1 MKIAIVCYP
10 TFGGSGVV
18 ATELGLELAH
28 RGHEIHFITYRQP
41 VRLALLNSNVHYHE
55 VNVPEY
61 PLFHYQPYELAL
73 SSKLVDTVKLYKID
87 LLHVHYAIPHAYAG
101 YMAKQ
106 MLKDEGI
113 YIPMVTTLHGT
124 DITLVG
130 NHPFYKPAV
139 NFSINKSD
147 IVTSVSQS
155 LKEDTYNLF
164 NIKKEIHVI
173 PNFIELD
180 KIRNEKLISCQR
192 SVMAKKEER
201 IVTHISNFRKVKR
214 IPDII
219 KIFYK
224 IQQNIP
230 AKLMMVGD
238 GPEKEKAEQ
247 LCYEL
252 GIQDKVIFFGNS
264 NEIDQILSYS
274 DLFLLPS
281 ETESFGLAA
290 LEAMAW
296 SVPVISSNSGGLP
309 EVNFDGVSG
318 YLSNVGD
325 VDSMAANALKI
336 LSDDA
341 TLAEFR
347 TRALSVAKQFDIKNI
362 LPLYEE
368 LYLQAINESKEIQ
381 KLS

>member
-41 VRLALLNSNVHYHE
+41 VRLALLNSKVHYHE

-73 SSKLVDTVKLYKID
+73 SSKLVDMVKLYKIE

-113 YIPMVTTLHGT
+113 IIPMVTTLHGT

-130 NHPFYKPAV
+130 NHPFYKTAV
-139 NFSINKSD
+139 SFSINKSD

-155 LKEDTYNLF
+155 LKDDTYKLF

-180 KIRNEKLISCQR
+180 KIRNESQISCHR

-224 IQQNIP
+224 IQEKIP

-238 GPEKEKAEQ
+238 GPEKVKAEQ
-247 LCYEL
+247 LCKEL
-252 GIQDKVIFFGNS
+252 GIEEKVIFFGNS
-264 NEIDQILSYS
+264 SEIDQILSYS

-309 EVNFDGVSG
+309 EVNFDGISG

-325 VDSMAANALKI
+325 VDSMAENALKI
-336 LSDDA
+336 LTDDA
-341 TLAEFR
+341 TLAKFR
-347 TRALSVAKQFDIKNI
+347 ESALSIAQKFDIKKI
-362 LPLYEE
+362 LPLYEA
-368 LYLQAINESKEIQ
+368 LYNEAINNSK
-381 KLS
+381 

>member
-41 VRLALLNSNVHYHE
+41 VRLALLNPNVHYHE

-73 SSKLVDTVKLYKID
+73 SSKLVDMVKLYKID

-113 YIPMVTTLHGT
+113 FLPMVTTLHGT

-130 NHPFYKPAV
+130 NHPFYKTAV
-139 NFSINKSD
+139 SFSINKSD
-147 IVTSVSQS
+147 VVTSVSQS
-155 LKEDTYNLF
+155 LKDDTYKLF

-180 KIRNEKLISCQR
+180 KTRNESLISCQR
-192 SVMAKKEER
+192 SVMADKEER

-214 IPDII
+214 IPDVI
-219 KIFYK
+219 KIFFK
-224 IQQNIP
+224 IQQQIP

-238 GPEKEKAEQ
+238 GPEKEKAEK
-247 LCYEL
+247 LCIEL
-252 GIQDKVIFFGNS
+252 GIQEKVIFFGNS

-309 EVNFDGVSG
+309 EVNFNGESG
-318 YLSNVGD
+318 YLSNVGAID
-325 VDSMAANALKI
+325 EMAINAIKI
-336 LSDDA
+336 LSNNE
-341 TLAEFR
+341 TLATFKNN
-347 TRALSVAKQFDIKNI
+347 ALSVAKQFDIKNI

-368 LYLQAINESKEIQ
+368 LYHNAINQ
-381 KLS
+381 KV

>member
-41 VRLALLNSNVHYHE
+41 VRLALLNPNVHYHE

-73 SSKLVDTVKLYKID
+73 SSKLVDMVKLYKIEV
-87 LLHVHYAIPHAYAG
+87 LHVHYAIPHAYAG

-113 YIPMVTTLHGT
+113 HIPMVTTLHGT

-139 NFSINKSD
+139 SFSINKSD
-147 IVTSVSQS
+147 VVTSVSQS
-155 LKEDTYNLF
+155 LKDDTYNLF
-164 NIKKEIHVI
+164 PIEKDIHVI

-180 KIRNEKLISCQR
+180 KIRNESLISCQR

-201 IVTHISNFRKVKR
+201 IVTHISNFRRVKR
-214 IPDII
+214 IPDVV

-224 IQQNIP
+224 IQQQIP

-238 GPEKEKAEQ
+238 GPEKAKAEQ
-247 LCYEL
+247 LCEEL

-318 YLSNVGD
+318 YLSAVGD
-325 VDSMAANALKI
+325 IDNMAENALKI
-336 LSDDA
+336 LKEDA
-341 TLAEFR
+341 VLAEFR
-347 TRALSVAKQFDIKNI
+347 TNALNVAKQFDIKNI
-362 LPLYEE
+362 LPLYEN
-368 LYLQAINESKEIQ
+368 LYLQAIKETQ
-381 KLS
+381 CEK

>member
-18 ATELGLELAH
+18 ATELGLELAR

-41 VRLALLNSNVHYHE
+41 VRLALLNPNVHYHE

-73 SSKLVDTVKLYKID
+73 SSKLVDMVKLYNIE

-106 MLKDEGI
+106 MLKSEGI
-113 YIPMVTTLHGT
+113 KIPMVTTLHGT

-139 NFSINKSD
+139 TFSINKSD

-155 LKEDTYNLF
+155 LKDNTYSLF

-173 PNFIELD
+173 PNFIELNKNLD
-180 KIRNEKLISCQR
+180 DSSIPCHR
-192 SVMAKKEER
+192 SVMAKPEER
-201 IVTHISNFRKVKR
+201 IITHISNFRKVKR
-214 IPDII
+214 IPDVVH
-219 KIFYK
+219 IFHK
-224 IQQNIP
+224 VQQEIP

-238 GPEKEKAEQ
+238 GPEKIKAEQ
-247 LCYEL
+247 LCEKL
-252 GIQDKVIFFGNS
+252 GISDKVIFFGNS
-264 NEIDQILSYS
+264 NEIDRILSYT

-309 EVNFDGVSG
+309 EVNFDGISG
-318 YLSNVGD
+318 FLSNVGD
-325 VDSMAANALKI
+325 TDAMAANALKI
-336 LSDDA
+336 LADETSLS
-341 TLAEFR
+341 TFKSN
-347 TRALSVAKQFDIKNI
+347 ALNVAKQFDIKNI
-362 LPLYEE
+362 LPLYEA
-368 LYLQAINESKEIQ
+368 LYHQALSKI
-381 KLS
+381 LL

>member
-1 MKIAIVCYP
+1 M
-10 TFGGSGVV
+10 
-18 ATELGLELAH
+18 
-28 RGHEIHFITYRQP
+28 
-41 VRLALLNSNVHYHE
+41 
-55 VNVPEY
+55 
-61 PLFHYQPYELAL
+61 
-73 SSKLVDTVKLYKID
+73 VKLYKIE

-113 YIPMVTTLHGT
+113 IIPMVTTLHGT

-130 NHPFYKPAV
+130 NHPFYKTAV
-139 NFSINKSD
+139 SFSINKSD

-155 LKEDTYNLF
+155 LKDDTYKLF

-180 KIRNEKLISCQR
+180 KIRNESQISCHR

-224 IQQNIP
+224 IQEKIP

-238 GPEKEKAEQ
+238 GPEKVKAEQ
-247 LCYEL
+247 LCKEL
-252 GIQDKVIFFGNS
+252 GIEEKVIFFGNS
-264 NEIDQILSYS
+264 SEIDQILSYS

-309 EVNFDGVSG
+309 EVNFDGISG

-325 VDSMAANALKI
+325 VDSMAENALKI
-336 LSDDA
+336 LTDDA
-341 TLAEFR
+341 TLAKFR
-347 TRALSVAKQFDIKNI
+347 ESALSVAQQFDIKNI

-368 LYLQAINESKEIQ
+368 LYHEAINNSK
-381 KLS
+381 

>member
-41 VRLALLNSNVHYHE
+41 VRLALLNPNVHYHE

-73 SSKLVDTVKLYKID
+73 SSKLVDMVKLYKIEV
-87 LLHVHYAIPHAYAG
+87 LHVHYAIPHAYAG

-113 YIPMVTTLHGT
+113 NIPMVTTLHGT

-139 NFSINKSD
+139 SFSINKSD
-147 IVTSVSQS
+147 VVTSVSQS
-155 LKEDTYNLF
+155 LKDDTYNLF
-164 NIKKEIHVI
+164 PIEKDIHVI

-180 KIRNEKLISCQR
+180 KIRNESLISCQR
-192 SVMAKKEER
+192 SVMAQKEER

-214 IPDII
+214 IPDVV

-224 IQQNIP
+224 IQQQIP

-238 GPEKEKAEQ
+238 GPEKAKAEE
-247 LCYEL
+247 LCEEL

-309 EVNFDGVSG
+309 EVNFDGESG

-325 VDSMAANALKI
+325 IDNMAENALKI
-336 LSDDA
+336 LKDDE
-341 TLAEFR
+341 TLEQFR
-347 TRALSVAKQFDIKNI
+347 TNALNIAKRFDIKNI
-362 LPLYEE
+362 LPLYEN
-368 LYLQAINESKEIQ
+368 LYIQAIKETQ
-381 KLS
+381 CEK

>member
-73 SSKLVDTVKLYKID
+73 SSKLVDIIKLYNIE

-113 YIPMVTTLHGT
+113 IIPMVTTLHGT

-130 NHPFYKPAV
+130 NHPNYKTAV
-139 NFSINKSD
+139 SFSINKSD
-147 IVTSVSQS
+147 VVTSVSQS
-155 LKEDTYNLF
+155 LKDATYDLF
-164 NIKKEIHVI
+164 NIKNEIHVI

-180 KIRNEKLISCQR
+180 KHRNESLISCQR
-192 SVMAKKEER
+192 SVMANAQER

-214 IPDII
+214 IPDVI

-224 IQQNIP
+224 IQQEVP

-238 GPEKEKAEQ
+238 GPEKAKAEV
-247 LCYEL
+247 LCQEL
-252 GIQDKVIFFGNS
+252 GISDKVIFFGNS
-264 NEIDQILSYS
+264 NEIDSILSYS

-309 EVNFDGVSG
+309 EVNFEGVSG
-318 YLSNVGD
+318 YLSEVGE
-325 VDSMAANALKI
+325 VDEMAENAIKI
-336 LSDDA
+336 LSNNLILK
-341 TLAEFR
+341 TFKEN
-347 TRALSVAKQFDIKNI
+347 ALSVAKQFDIKNI
-362 LPLYEE
+362 LPLYET
-368 LYLQAINESKEIQ
+368 LYIEAINHSKQHI
-381 KLS
+381 